1 MASERPR
8 LLSPPTRVS
17 LPPNPTLARQHG
29 LPLNRDM
36 IVSTSGD
43 VLVLSQGISPEE
55 RELMQERYPRNRLHF
70 VDRREDI
77 QAFMQER
84 PNSSFSL
91 FTDER
96 LPYARGVVMEALGKN
111 PPLATQRAE
120 FLFDLRASQARAGVR
135 PIEPPSSPSGRTRVA
150 PAKND
155 SPGSWIADFFR
166 GGPSN

>member
-36 IVSTSGD
+36 IVSTS
-43 VLVLSQGISPEE
+43 
-55 RELMQERYPRNRLHF
+55 RNRLHF